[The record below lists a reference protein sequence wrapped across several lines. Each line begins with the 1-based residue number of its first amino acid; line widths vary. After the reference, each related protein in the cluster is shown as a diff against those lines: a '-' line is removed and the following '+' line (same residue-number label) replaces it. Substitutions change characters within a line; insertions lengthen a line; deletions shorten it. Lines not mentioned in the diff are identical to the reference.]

1 MLLASAAVAVAA
13 SVTATGAA
21 EATGTIGSIIS
32 TAIPSIVASALP
44 SVTTTVPVT
53 EAPIVLPPS
62 FEVAAIFAGALSG
75 GMVAVNRKFDITGVV
90 VLALFSGL
98 GGGLIRDVL
107 LQDMGI
113 FAFES
118 HFALLAVLTAAL
130 VAAFFYSVASKV
142 RRVALV
148 IDTASLAL
156 FCVVGADKALRAEL
170 TFVPAVL
177 IGALTAVGGGVL
189 RDLLIGS
196 VPPQVLLRGSLTA
209 TAAAAGSLVYVT
221 MVGWLDFEKSAA
233 LVVAGLVAFVLRA
246 GSLYFGW
253 ESPAPVDLTP
263 AVASVPR
270 RVMRTGR
277 RAFVWSR
284 RAQVSEPPIADKPAD
299 EGDLPET

>member
-1 MLLASAAVAVAA
+1 MLFASAAAAVAA
-13 SVTATGAA
+13 SATATSAV
-21 EATGTIGSIIS
+21 EPTETIGSIIS
-32 TAIPSIVASALP
+32 TSIPSIVASALP

-53 EAPIVLPPS
+53 VAPLVLPPS

-75 GMVAVNRKFDITGVV
+75 AMLAVNRKFDLTGVL
-90 VLALFSGL
+90 VLALFTGL

-118 HFALLAVLTAAL
+118 PYAMIAVLAA
-130 VAAFFYSVASKV
+130 AMMGAFFYSVAHRI
-142 RRVALV
+142 RRVAL
-148 IDTASLAL
+148 IFDTASLAL

-170 TFVPAVL
+170 SFVPAVL

-221 MVGWLDFEKSAA
+221 MAGWLDFEKGAA
-233 LVVAGLVAFVLRA
+233 LAAAGLVAFVLRA

-253 ESPAPVDLTP
+253 ESPGPRDLTP
-263 AVASVPR
+263 AVVAVPR

-277 RAFVWSR
+277 RVATWGRKPTVVDNSR
-284 RAQVSEPPIADKPAD
+284 IESPDAD
-299 EGDLPET
+299 EDA